1 MACVLRPMIRAMHPN
16 KGKSRPGRICESV
29 VCPPGGTQIELACHV
44 DVWGVPYNAPLLTW
58 RFCPGRMG
66 GLKMILLKLLLLFG
80 FSVPRGVAEAK
91 KRKSIYGKLP
101 LLGIPRRH
109 VVSIAAR
116 LGVWNTEELSPFK

>member
-1 MACVLRPMIRAMHPN
+1 MLSLGDPDR
-16 KGKSRPGRICESV
+16 
-29 VCPPGGTQIELACHV
+29 GTRHVSSWGVRIELIRIEVRATCHR
-44 DVWGVPYNAPLLTW
+44 GEGSPYNAPLLTW

-109 VVSIAAR
+109 VVSIVER
-116 LGVWNTEELSPFK
+116 LSVWNTEELSPFK